1 MQLKHCLAAFAQA
14 AVLMAACAAPA
25 AAADTFPSH
34 AVTVIV
40 PYGAGGGTDA
50 TARAVA
56 RALSEHWGQPVVVEN
71 VGGADGLIGTQK
83 AARAAADGYTV
94 LFSVPN
100 LLLFKHLKAAKFD
113 APQQLDA
120 VSLVA
125 YYPVVVTASKAS
137 GVQTLAD
144 LAKKCAP
151 GSKGNCSIGTGE
163 QFSWLAGRAFLDA
176 AGIEATDIPYRG
188 NAPMV
193 NDVLGGHVTLG
204 IGALGPVLPHH
215 KSGAARV
222 LTSLE
227 PQRIPSIPEVPT
239 MTEAGLRAPAVG
251 RPWYGLFAP
260 KGMPPERL
268 AEWEKALQVAARDKG
283 VADSLALIN
292 AVPTFSSPKTFA
304 TQVSQDEKIFDAL
317 LAKYPLPQ

>member
-1 MQLKHCLAAFAQA
+1 MLKKRLAAIL
-14 AVLMAACAAPA
+14 VAACAIPALA
-25 AAADTFPSH
+25 AAADKFPSR

-83 AARAAADGYTV
+83 AARADADGYTV

-100 LLLFKHLKAAKFD
+100 LLLFKHLKSSKFD
-113 APQQLDA
+113 ATSQLDA

-137 GVQTLAD
+137 GLQTLAD
-144 LAKKCAP
+144 LKKKCAP
-151 GSKGNCSIGTGE
+151 GAKGNCSIGTGE

-176 AGIEATDIPYRG
+176 AGVEATDIPYRG

-193 NDVLGGHVTLG
+193 NDVLGGHVMLG
-204 IGALGPVLPHH
+204 IGAVGPVLPHY
-215 KSGAARV
+215 KAGAMQV

-227 PQRIPSIPEVPT
+227 PQRIPSVPDVPT
-239 MTEAGLRAPAVG
+239 MTEAGLSAPAVG

-260 KGMPPERL
+260 RGMPPERL
-268 AEWEKALQVAARDKG
+268 AEWEKALQAAARDKG

-292 AVPTFSSPKTFA
+292 AVPTFSSAKTFA
-304 TQVSQDEKIFDAL
+304 GQVSQDEKSFDAL